1 MRRDTLREVISDAC
15 AALFYRKQCVDPRS
29 GRSKASSEEFW
40 ALKDVSFELKRGEVL
55 GIIGRNGAGKST
67 LLKILS
73 RITRPT
79 GGSVEITG
87 RIGSLLE
94 VGTGFHPELTGR
106 ENIYLNG
113 AILGMRRV
121 DITRKFDEIV
131 AFSEIEQFLDT
142 PVKHYSSGMY
152 TRLAFAVAAH
162 LESEI
167 LIVDEVLA
175 VGDAQFQRKCLGK
188 MDEVAQAGRTILF
201 VSHNMNAINRLCP
214 MAIWLDRGRITR
226 VGRSDDV
233 IKGYFSEDLSQ
244 APERHWTF
252 PGDAPGD
259 DRVRLLHVR
268 VLQHKTVTPVVDI
281 NEPVQIQIEFVVL
294 REVRNLMRGISL
306 YDPSGVC
313 LFASCD
319 WKANHLSAG
328 HYSNT
333 VTIPAYLLAEGRI
346 AVLVQLAFY
355 DPAIQSAVVPS
366 AVVFSSVDTDNPLAV
381 RGPYKG
387 PWPGVLRPRLEWD
400 APTPIATDRREPAH

>member
-1 MRRDTLREVISDAC
+1 LREVISHAC
-15 AALFYRKQCVDPRS
+15 TTLFHLKQRAHPQSR
-29 GRSKASSEEFW
+29 RSKVSSEEFW
-40 ALKDVSFELKRGEVL
+40 ALKEVSFELKRGEVL
-55 GIIGRNGAGKST
+55 GIVGRNGAGKST
-67 LLKILS
+67 LLKIIS

-87 RIGSLLE
+87 RVGSLLE
-94 VGTGFHPELTGR
+94 VGSGFHPELTGR

-113 AILGMRRV
+113 AILGMRRA

-131 AFSEIEQFLDT
+131 AFSEIDKFLDT

-162 LESEI
+162 LDPEI

-175 VGDAQFQRKCLGK
+175 VGDVQFQRKCLGK

-214 MAIWLDRGRITR
+214 TAIWLDGGRIIR

-233 IKGYFSEDLSQ
+233 IKSYLSADLSQ
-244 APERHWTF
+244 APERQWTF

-268 VLQHKTVTPVVDI
+268 VLQQKTVTPVVDI
-281 NEPVQIQIEFVVL
+281 NEPVEIQIEFAVL
-294 REVRNLMRGISL
+294 REVRNLMRGINL
-306 YDPSGVC
+306 YDPSGLC

-319 WKANHLSAG
+319 WRANHLSPG
-328 HYSNT
+328 RYSNT

-355 DPAIQSAVVPS
+355 DLAIQSALVPS
-366 AVVFSSVDTDNPLAV
+366 AVVFSSVDTDNQLAV

-387 PWPGVLRPRLEWD
+387 TWPGVLRPRLDWD
-400 APTPIATDRREPAH
+400 NPTPIVVDHREEAE

>member
-1 MRRDTLREVISDAC
+1 LREVISHAC
-15 AALFYRKQCVDPRS
+15 TTLFHLEQRAHPQFI
-29 GRSKASSEEFW
+29 RSKASSEEFW
-40 ALKDVSFELKRGEVL
+40 ALREVSFELKRGEVL
-55 GIIGRNGAGKST
+55 GIVGRNGAGKST
-67 LLKILS
+67 LLKIIS

-87 RIGSLLE
+87 RVGSLLE

-113 AILGMRRV
+113 AILGMKRA

-131 AFSEIEQFLDT
+131 AFSDIDKFLDT

-162 LESEI
+162 LDPEI

-201 VSHNMNAINRLCP
+201 VSHNMNAVNRLCP
-214 MAIWLDRGRITR
+214 TAIWLDGGRIIR

-233 IKGYFSEDLSQ
+233 IKSYLSADLSQ

-268 VLQHKTVTPVVDI
+268 VLQQKTVTPVVDI
-281 NEPVQIQIEFVVL
+281 NEPVEIQIEFAVL
-294 REVRNLMRGISL
+294 REVRNLMRGINL
-306 YDPSGVC
+306 YDPSGLC

-319 WKANHLSAG
+319 WRSNHLSPG
-328 HYSNT
+328 RYSNT

-355 DPAIQSAVVPS
+355 DPAIQSAIVPS
-366 AVVFSSVDTDNPLAV
+366 AVVFSSVDTDNQLAV

-387 PWPGVLRPRLEWD
+387 TWPGVLRPRLNWD
-400 APTPIATDRREPAH
+400 DPTPIVVDHCDEAQ